1 MMTFLFNDIN
11 WLLSKK
17 AFSIYS
23 SCMYKPTYE
32 NYKMK
37 MNSFISSP
45 FIKIFVCEEKDNKVG
60 ILILSQENIVPEI
73 VGIAVSKNYRCH
85 GVGKHMIYTIM
96 RCEHLKIIKAQT
108 DSDSIDFYRKCGFT
122 ENKVIV
128 KYKDTLSVRYDC
140 VLKKQ

>member
-85 GVGKHMIYTIM
+85 GVGKHKIYTIM

-108 DSDSIDFYRKCGFT
+108 DSDSIGFYRKCGFT
-122 ENKVIV
+122 ENKLIV

-140 VLKKQ
+140 VLQK

>member
-37 MNSFISSP
+37 MNSFISNP
-45 FIKIFVCEEKDNKVG
+45 FINVFVCEEYDNKIG
-60 ILILSQENIVPEI
+60 ILVLDKSNTIAEI
-73 VGIAVSKNYRCH
+73 VGIAVSENYRCH
-85 GVGKHMIYTIM
+85 GVGKHMIYAVM
-96 RCEHLKIIKAQT
+96 NCEHLEGIKAQT
-108 DSDSIDFYRKCGFT
+108 DNDSIDFYRKCGFT